1 MINQSVDAT
10 RAERIQ
16 EDDWNNLLSALERY
30 MKRPVTADDEQR
42 VLALVVELEK
52 GKMVGVSE

>member
-1 MINQSVDAT
+1 MANQSLNAT

-16 EDDWNNLLSALERY
+16 EDDWNNPLSALERY
-30 MKRPVTADDEQR
+30 IKRPVTADDEQR
-42 VLALVVELEK
+42 VLVLVMELEK